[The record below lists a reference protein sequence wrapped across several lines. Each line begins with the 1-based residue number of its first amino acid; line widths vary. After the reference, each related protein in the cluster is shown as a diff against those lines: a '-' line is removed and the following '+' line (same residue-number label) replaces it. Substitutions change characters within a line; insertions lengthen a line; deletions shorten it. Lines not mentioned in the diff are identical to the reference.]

1 MFRYVFRYGGYG
13 DARVG
18 MVVYV
23 WLWWILVRRL
33 RYVEQSSIKLR
44 LGGQGSV
51 CCFKISL
58 DMASSG
64 GWGEFCSDEVS

>member
-1 MFRYVFRYGGYG
+1 VILGGLG
-13 DARVG
+13 CGVLRFVEF
-18 MVVYV
+18 
-23 WLWWILVRRL
+23 RRL
-33 RYVEQSSIKLR
+33 SYVEQSSIKLR

>member
-1 MFRYVFRYGGYG
+1 MILGGLG
-13 DARVG
+13 CGVLRSVG
-18 MVVYV
+18 F
-23 WLWWILVRRL
+23 RRL